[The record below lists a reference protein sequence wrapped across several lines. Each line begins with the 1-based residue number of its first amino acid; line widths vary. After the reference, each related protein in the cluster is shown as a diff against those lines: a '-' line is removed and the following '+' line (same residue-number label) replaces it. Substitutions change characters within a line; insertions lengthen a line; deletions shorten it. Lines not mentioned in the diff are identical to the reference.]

1 MKGSKNHVY
10 TGMQGWKQYVFK
22 ELRGVVLLDWRSGEV
37 GFAQIEEPSNYTE
50 EFELYPLSI
59 GELPNVLK

>member
-1 MKGSKNHVY
+1 M
-10 TGMQGWKQYVFK
+10 
-22 ELRGVVLLDWRSGEV
+22 LLDWRSGKV
-37 GFAQIEEPSNYTE
+37 GFAQTGEPSNYTE